1 MTEVGRLAVAQI
13 CTRLYAAGLYYS
25 PMACDMTLTEFSNLV
40 VRAWIPV
47 AAAPSRDAMST
58 TTIQAPHCTLI
69 CARPRKRESMK
80 VGDEVQS
87 KVMIRENSVL
97 VIIVMMP
104 SSAPNTLSWPIPA
117 PDT

>member
-1 MTEVGRLAVAQI
+1 MAEVGRLAVAQI

-69 CARPRKRESMK
+69 CALPMKRESMK
-80 VGDEVQS
+80 VRDEVQS
-87 KVMIRENSVL
+87 NVMTREN
-97 VIIVMMP
+97 
-104 SSAPNTLSWPIPA
+104 LSLIHI
-117 PDT
+117 